1 MIIAKDCWKIFLRVI
16 IKIESTNTP
25 KIDKIK
31 SKEDALKLSDEI
43 GMKKAS
49 EQLGIRYYTISCRRR
64 NHKKGSSHCMACKK
78 TRRNNTTNNKKLSI
92 NTAYFE
98 YAKDIKKLL
107 NNGVKIWKK

>member
-1 MIIAKDCWKIFLRVI
+1 
-16 IKIESTNTP
+16 
-25 KIDKIK
+25 
-31 SKEDALKLSDEI
+31 
-43 GMKKAS
+43 
-49 EQLGIRYYTISCRRR
+49 
-64 NHKKGSSHCMACKK
+64 MACKK